1 METKD
6 FFRGANL
13 FRHLTETQLERL
25 AGLAVEVSFP
35 AGNIIRELDTSDGM
49 FVIKSGRAKVSKS
62 RTDNGGAEIEL
73 AFLHQGNNFGE
84 IGLIDG
90 LPRSANVT
98 ALEPVEC
105 YFLPRDPFM
114 QALADNPEIAVAMLQ
129 FFASMV
135 RRADNWA
142 SFS

>member
-1 METKD
+1 MEAKR
-6 FFRGANL
+6 FFREANL
-13 FRHLTETQLERL
+13 FRDLTEAPLERL

-35 AGNIIRELDTSDGM
+35 AGNIIKELDTSDGM
-49 FVIKSGRAKVSKS
+49 YVIRSGIAKVTKLGLG
-62 RTDNGGAEIEL
+62 TGGAEVQV
-73 AFLHQGNNFGE
+73 AVLHPGNNFGE

-90 LPRSANVT
+90 LPRSASVT
-98 ALEPVEC
+98 ALEPMEC
-105 YFLPRDPFM
+105 YYLPRDAFM
-114 QALADNPEIAVAMLQ
+114 QALAEIPEIAVEMLR